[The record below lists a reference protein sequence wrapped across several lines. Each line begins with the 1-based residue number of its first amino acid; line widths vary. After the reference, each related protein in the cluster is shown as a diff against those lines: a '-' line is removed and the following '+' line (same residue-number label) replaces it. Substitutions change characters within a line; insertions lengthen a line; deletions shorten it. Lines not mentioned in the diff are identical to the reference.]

1 MVIFAQ
7 PERLWL
13 LLAVAGIS
21 ALVLMRH
28 RRRLERQRALASP
41 AVWDRLVG
49 GAPATG
55 VWRMVLWC
63 GAAALIVLALA
74 RPQWGT
80 MPDQVSIRTRDLV
93 LALDVSDSMQ
103 CPDVRPNRLG
113 QALEIIRRALPGL
126 GGNRIGV
133 VVFSGEAYSLIPLTT
148 DLEAVAS
155 FLDGVRPGMVGK
167 PGSNLEA
174 AVGAAVRL
182 LPSEGEGRVVVL
194 FSDGENLQ
202 GNVESAAS
210 VLKEAGVGLVGVVV
224 GTKRGGPIPTL
235 DASGAMHYKKTKEG
249 QPVVTRAETDTFE
262 KMAKTVGGEVLMAD
276 GAQPEKELI
285 TLVEGLRTREVL
297 TEQKPRRIER
307 FTVFLIG
314 AAVMLLASFL
324 LSPWRKRAVVTLMVL
339 ILGTGF
345 ANAQQAPPGSI
356 NPHPAAQGESAG
368 PAQEPAPVA
377 WWQRWIPGGSRRL
390 ARAGLGQWEAGNPE
404 GAVERFGGAAQLDP
418 ENPERIYD
426 LGTALAAA
434 GAVEPAISLLTQAE
448 EGGVTGSSYNAGT
461 AALTG
466 EQAEMAVEFLR
477 RALLADGDN
486 PEVKRNFELALKL
499 QQEQQEKEQENQDQ
513 NDEKKDD
520 EQKEDDQK
528 DPKDQE
534 QENQQ
539 QPTPTPDPSGQQ
551 GPQPTP
557 TPDPNGGLFDALD
570 RAEEDAR
577 EAMQT
582 PVPQSGTVE
591 KDW

>member
-13 LLAVAGIS
+13 LLAVAVIA
-21 ALVLMRH
+21 ALVLLRH
-28 RRRLERQRALASP
+28 RSRLENQRTLASP
-41 AVWDRLVG
+41 AVWDRLIG

-63 GAAALIVLALA
+63 AAAAFIVLALA
-74 RPQWGT
+74 RPQWGA
-80 MPDQVSIRTRDLV
+80 MPDEVSIRTRDLV

-103 CPDVRPNRLG
+103 CPDVQPNRLG
-113 QALEIIRRALPGL
+113 RSLEIIRRALPGL

-133 VVFSGEAYSLIPLTT
+133 VVFAGEAYSLIPLTT

-182 LPSEGEGRVVVL
+182 LPPEGEGRVVVL

-202 GNVESAAS
+202 GRVDTAAS
-210 VLKEAGVGLVGVVV
+210 VLQEAGAGLLGVVV
-224 GTKRGGPIPTL
+224 GTKRGGPIPAL
-235 DASGAMHYKKTKEG
+235 DASGAVHYKKTKEG
-249 QPVVTRAETDTFE
+249 QPVVTRAETATFE
-262 KMAKTVGGEVLMAD
+262 KMAEQVGGKVLVAD
-276 GAQPEKELI
+276 SAQTEKELI
-285 TLVEGLRTREVL
+285 AAVEDLRTREVQ
-297 TEQKPRRIER
+297 TEQKPRKIER
-307 FTVFLIG
+307 FSVFLVTAALMLIG
-314 AAVMLLASFL
+314 SFL
-324 LSPWRKRAVVTLMVL
+324 LSPWRRLAAATLVL
-339 ILGTGF
+339 LALGVPT
-345 ANAQQAPPGSI
+345 AEAQQGGPQ
-356 NPHPAAQGESAG
+356 PAAAAQPLQQGASVEQT
-368 PAQEPAPVA
+368 QEPEPVA

-390 ARAGLGQWEAGNPE
+390 ARAGMSGWKGGDAEKATKN
-404 GAVERFGGAAQLDP
+404 FDGAAQLDSG
-418 ENPERIYD
+418 NPERIYD
-426 LGTALAAA
+426 LGTALAAQ
-434 GAVEPAISLLTQAE
+434 GAAEPAIALLTQAE
-448 EGGVTGSSYNAGT
+448 DGGVTGSSYNAGT

-466 EQAEMAVEFLR
+466 EQADMAVEFLR

-486 PEVKRNFELALKL
+486 PEVKRNFELALKM
-499 QQEQQEKEQENQDQ
+499 QQEQQEQEQENQEQNEDQ
-513 NDEKKDD
+513 EDE
-520 EQKEDDQK
+520 
-528 DPKDQE
+528 QE
-534 QENQQ
+534 QEEQEQQEGDEDQQ

-570 RAEEDAR
+570 RAEAEAR

-582 PVPQSGTVE
+582 PVPQSGNVE